1 MPFKSKDAERDYRE
15 TYQRD
20 LRAGARRRE
29 PLELHEALVE
39 LRVLRAV
46 VQRQRK
52 RIWFLEHKESHNQKQ
67 TARRRAGFE
76 QNVIATLAG
85 LAKRGEIEEKKTK
98 NKTNKK

>member
-1 MPFKSKDAERDYRE
+1 MPFKSKVAEKDYRE
-15 TYQRD
+15 VYQRD

-29 PLELHEALVE
+29 PGSLHEALVE

-52 RIWFLEHKESHNQKQ
+52 RIWFLEHKEAHNQKQ

-76 QNVIATLAG
+76 QDVIATLAG
-85 LAKRGEIEEKKTK
+85 MAKHGELEVKKLK